1 MTSEARM
8 SVAAYKRT
16 QRVSETPRDIERQ
29 IFSRVTAALS
39 SSAQSFD
46 AASDN
51 RSRMAILSGSLQL
64 ALAENIRL
72 WSVLRADLSHAD
84 NALAPELRAQLISL
98 ALFVERHT
106 TAVIGGTGPLQV
118 LVDVNRSVIDGLSG
132 LAPAAES
139 V

>member
-16 QRVSETPRDIERQ
+16 QRASETPRDIERQ

-46 AASDN
+46 AAPDN

-72 WSVLRADLSHAD
+72 WSLLRADLNHAD
-84 NALAPELRAQLISL
+84 NQLPPALRAQLISL
-98 ALFVERHT
+98 ALFVERQT
-106 TAVIGGTGPLQV
+106 AAVIGGTGLLQV

>member
-1 MTSEARM
+1 M

-16 QRVSETPRDIERQ
+16 QRASETPRDIERQ

-39 SSAQSFD
+39 CSAESFD
-46 AASDN
+46 AAPDQ
-51 RSRMAILSGSLQL
+51 RTRLAILSGSLQL

-72 WSVLRADLSHAD
+72 WSLLRADLNHAD
-84 NALAPELRAQLISL
+84 NSLPPDLRAQLISL

-106 TAVIGGTGPLQV
+106 TAVLRGTGLLQV
-118 LVDVNRSVIDGLSG
+118 LVDLNRAVIGGLSG
-132 LAPAAES
+132 LGPAPEG